1 MSLTK
6 YNSISQN
13 QTARN
18 MRYTTLELTAKD
30 SLLPQEEK
38 VDDDEKFV
46 STRIVSATTNLNSRR
61 NIRDKIISISSDA
74 LSELTENAL
83 ITARKE
89 AFEKPA
95 PMAFCTI

>member
-1 MSLTK
+1 
-6 YNSISQN
+6 
-13 QTARN
+13 
-18 MRYTTLELTAKD
+18 
-30 SLLPQEEK
+30 
-38 VDDDEKFV
+38 
-46 STRIVSATTNLNSRR
+46 VSATTNLNSRR